1 MRFVLVDTDIF
12 IEVLRG
18 RNPELAREWIALL
31 EESTLLFYS
40 PVTVA
45 ELIHGIEEDER
56 PDLLLRFEQM
66 TCAPLDREVGLQAGN
81 YLQRFHPSHNL
92 DIADAL
98 IAATAAVHGMRL
110 WTRNR
115 KHFPMSD
122 VSFF

>member
-1 MRFVLVDTDIF
+1 MTFVLIDTGIF

-18 RNPELAREWIALL
+18 RNPELVHKWIALL
-31 EESTLLFYS
+31 EGSTLLFYS
-40 PVTVA
+40 PAA
-45 ELIHGIEEDER
+45 ELIHGVEEAER

-66 TCAPLDREVGLQAGN
+66 TCAPLDLEVGIVAGN

-98 IAATAAVHGMRL
+98 IAATAAVRGMRL

-115 KHFPMSD
+115 KHFPMPD

>member
-18 RNPELAREWIALL
+18 RNPALARKWIALL
-31 EESTLLFYS
+31 EEGNLLFYS
-40 PVTVA
+40 PITVA

-81 YLQRFHPSHNL
+81 YLQRYHRSHSVEL
-92 DIADAL
+92 PDAL
-98 IAATAAVHGMRL
+98 IAATASVHGMLL

-115 KHFPMSD
+115 KHFPMPD

>member
-18 RNPELAREWIALL
+18 RNPELARKWIALL
-31 EESTLLFYS
+31 EAGTLLFYS
-40 PVTVA
+40 PITAA
-45 ELIHGIEEDER
+45 ELIHGIEDAER

-66 TCAPLDREVGLQAGN
+66 TCAPLDMEVGIQAGN
-81 YLQRFHPSHNL
+81 YLQRYHLSHNVEL
-92 DIADAL
+92 PDAL
-98 IAATAAVHGMRL
+98 IAATAAVHGMLL